1 MARGGAR
8 GKRVDAARMDRQMQ
22 APHSGDRGS
31 QVQRPGRPRYQA
43 YLPWRERNGR
53 FSPLGLIVL
62 LAILLPGAHLAYGL
76 LAGTLG
82 AKPVTAALHGAGDW
96 AIRFLLLSL
105 LVSPLRRVTGWGK
118 LIGIRRMLGL
128 AAAGY
133 ALAHLTLYAAD
144 QSFDLAKVASEIV
157 LRIYLTIGFVA
168 LVGLLLLAATST
180 DGAIRRMGQNW
191 HRLHRLSYGIAVLA
205 TVHFFLQSKADVT
218 EAVLMAGFLS
228 ALFACRIA
236 HKLGLKLTSPLVL
249 AGIAVFAGLATAG
262 IEYLWYALAT
272 GIPAERVLVAN
283 LDFRYSI
290 RPAWWVFG
298 TMLTVAALPL
308 VLRLGS
314 WARQAAAPGAAGRG

>member
-1 MARGGAR
+1 
-8 GKRVDAARMDRQMQ
+8 MQ
-22 APHSGDRGS
+22 ASATRTP
-31 QVQRPGRPRYQA
+31 A
-43 YLPWRERNGR
+43 YRAYIPWRERNGR
-53 FSPLGLIVL
+53 FSPLGLAVL
-62 LAILLPGAHLAYGL
+62 LAILAPGAHLAYGL

-82 AKPVTAALHGAGDW
+82 AKPVTEVLHGTGDW

-105 LVSPLRRVTGWGK
+105 LVSPLRRVSGWGK

-133 ALAHLTLYAAD
+133 ALAHLSLYVVD

-157 LRIYLTIGFVA
+157 LRVYLTIGFVA
-168 LVGLLLLAATST
+168 LLGLLALAATST
-180 DGAIRRMGQNW
+180 DGAIRRMGPTW
-191 HRLHRLSYGIAVLA
+191 HRLHRLTYAIAVLA

-218 EAVLMAGFLS
+218 EAVLMAGFLV

-236 HKLGLKLTSPLVL
+236 HKLGLRLTSPLVL

-272 GIPAERVLVAN
+272 GVPAERVLAAN

-298 TMLTVAALPL
+298 VMLVVAALPL

-314 WARQAAAPGAAGRG
+314 RARQAVAQGAPGRG

>member
-1 MARGGAR
+1 
-8 GKRVDAARMDRQMQ
+8 MQ
-22 APHSGDRGS
+22 ASATRTP
-31 QVQRPGRPRYQA
+31 A
-43 YLPWRERNGR
+43 YRAYIPWRERNGR
-53 FSPLGLIVL
+53 FSPLGLAVL
-62 LAILLPGAHLAYGL
+62 LAILAPGAHLAYGL
-76 LAGTLG
+76 FAGTLG
-82 AKPVTAALHGAGDW
+82 AKPVTEVLHGTGDW

-105 LVSPLRRVTGWGK
+105 LVSPLRRVSGWGK

-133 ALAHLTLYAAD
+133 ALAHLSLYVVD

-157 LRIYLTIGFVA
+157 LRVYLTIGFVA
-168 LVGLLLLAATST
+168 LLGLLALAATST
-180 DGAIRRMGQNW
+180 DGAIRRMGPTW
-191 HRLHRLSYGIAVLA
+191 HRLHRLTYAIAVLA

-218 EAVLMAGFLS
+218 EAVLMAGFLV

-236 HKLGLKLTSPLVL
+236 HKLGLRLTSPLVL

-272 GIPAERVLVAN
+272 GVPAERVLAAN

-290 RPAWWVFG
+290 RPAWSVFG
-298 TMLTVAALPL
+298 VMLVVAALPL

-314 WARQAAAPGAAGRG
+314 RARQAVAQGAPGRG

>member
-1 MARGGAR
+1 
-8 GKRVDAARMDRQMQ
+8 MQ
-22 APHSGDRGS
+22 ASATRTP
-31 QVQRPGRPRYQA
+31 A
-43 YLPWRERNGR
+43 YRAYIPWRERNGR
-53 FSPLGLIVL
+53 FSPLGLAVL
-62 LAILLPGAHLAYGL
+62 LAILAPGAHLAYGL

-82 AKPVTAALHGAGDW
+82 AKSVTEVLHGTGDW

-105 LVSPLRRVTGWGK
+105 LVSPLRRVSGWGK

-133 ALAHLTLYAAD
+133 ALAPLSLYVVD

-157 LRIYLTIGFVA
+157 LRVYLTIGFVA
-168 LVGLLLLAATST
+168 LLGLLALAATST
-180 DGAIRRMGQNW
+180 DGAIRRMGQTW
-191 HRLHRLSYGIAVLA
+191 HRLHRLTYAIAVLA

-218 EAVLMAGFLS
+218 EAVLMAGFLV

-236 HKLGLKLTSPLVL
+236 HKLGLRLTSPLVL

-272 GIPAERVLVAN
+272 GVPAERVLAAN

-298 TMLTVAALPL
+298 VMLGIAALPL

-314 WARQAAAPGAAGRG
+314 RARQAVAQGAPGRG

>member
-1 MARGGAR
+1 
-8 GKRVDAARMDRQMQ
+8 MQ
-22 APHSGDRGS
+22 ASGTRT
-31 QVQRPGRPRYQA
+31 PA
-43 YLPWRERNGR
+43 YRAYIPWRERNGR
-53 FSPLGLIVL
+53 FSPLGLAVF
-62 LAILLPGAHLAYGL
+62 LAILAPGAHLAYGL

-82 AKPVTAALHGAGDW
+82 AKPVTEALHGTGDW

-105 LVSPLRRVTGWGK
+105 LVSPLRRVSGWGK

-133 ALAHLTLYAAD
+133 ALAHLGLYVVD

-157 LRIYLTIGFVA
+157 LRVYLTIGFVA
-168 LVGLLLLAATST
+168 LVGLLALAATST
-180 DGAIRRMGQNW
+180 DGAIRRMGPNW
-191 HRLHRLSYGIAVLA
+191 HRLHRLTYSIAVLA
-205 TVHFFLQSKADVT
+205 AVHFFLQSKADVT
-218 EAVLMAGFLS
+218 EAVLMAGFLV
-228 ALFACRIA
+228 ALFACRIVQ
-236 HKLGLKLTSPLVL
+236 KIGLRLTSPLVL

-272 GIPAERVLVAN
+272 GVPAERVLAAN

-298 TMLTVAALPL
+298 TMLAIAALPL

-314 WARQAAAPGAAGRG
+314 RARQVVAQGAAGRG

>member
-1 MARGGAR
+1 
-8 GKRVDAARMDRQMQ
+8 MQ
-22 APHSGDRGS
+22 ASATRTP
-31 QVQRPGRPRYQA
+31 A
-43 YLPWRERNGR
+43 YRAYIPWRERNGR
-53 FSPLGLIVL
+53 FSPLGLAVL
-62 LAILLPGAHLAYGL
+62 LAILAPGAHLAYGL
-76 LAGTLG
+76 FAGTLG
-82 AKPVTAALHGAGDW
+82 AKPVTEVLHGTGDW

-105 LVSPLRRVTGWGK
+105 LVSPLRRVSGWGK

-133 ALAHLTLYAAD
+133 ALAHLSLYVVD

-157 LRIYLTIGFVA
+157 LRVYLTIGFVA
-168 LVGLLLLAATST
+168 LLGLLALAATST
-180 DGAIRRMGQNW
+180 DGAIRRMGPTW
-191 HRLHRLSYGIAVLA
+191 HRLHRLTYAIAVLA

-218 EAVLMAGFLS
+218 EAVLMAGFLV

-236 HKLGLKLTSPLVL
+236 HKLGLRLTSPLVL

-272 GIPAERVLVAN
+272 GVPAERVLAAN

-298 TMLTVAALPL
+298 VMLGIAALPL

-314 WARQAAAPGAAGRG
+314 RARQAVAQGAPGRG

>member
-1 MARGGAR
+1 MGGAE
-8 GKRVDAARMDRQMQ
+8 RMDGEMQ
-22 APHSGDRGS
+22 VSGTRT
-31 QVQRPGRPRYQA
+31 PA
-43 YLPWRERNGR
+43 YRAYIPWRERNGR
-53 FSPLGLIVL
+53 FSPLGFAVF
-62 LAILLPGAHLAYGL
+62 LAILAPGAHLAYGL

-82 AKPVTAALHGAGDW
+82 AKPVTEVLHGAGDW

-105 LVSPLRRVTGWGK
+105 LVSPLRRVSGWGK

-133 ALAHLTLYAAD
+133 ALAHLGLYVVD

-157 LRIYLTIGFVA
+157 LRVYLTIGFVA
-168 LVGLLLLAATST
+168 LVGLLALAATST
-180 DGAIRRMGQNW
+180 DGAIRRMGQTW
-191 HRLHRLSYGIAVLA
+191 HRLHRLTYAIAVLA
-205 TVHFFLQSKADVT
+205 AVHFFLQSKADVT
-218 EAVLMAGFLS
+218 EAVLMAGFLM
-228 ALFACRIA
+228 ALFACRIVQ
-236 HKLGLKLTSPLVL
+236 KIGLRLASPLVL

-272 GIPAERVLVAN
+272 GVPAERVLAAN

-298 TMLTVAALPL
+298 VMLTIAALPL

-314 WARQAAAPGAAGRG
+314 RARQAAAQGAAGRG

>member
-1 MARGGAR
+1 
-8 GKRVDAARMDRQMQ
+8 MQ
-22 APHSGDRGS
+22 VSGTRT
-31 QVQRPGRPRYQA
+31 PA
-43 YLPWRERNGR
+43 YRAYIPWRERNGR
-53 FSPLGLIVL
+53 FSPLGLAVF
-62 LAILLPGAHLAYGL
+62 LAILAPGAHLAYGL

-82 AKPVTAALHGAGDW
+82 AKPVTEVLHGTGDW

-105 LVSPLRRVTGWGK
+105 LVSPLRRVSGWGK

-133 ALAHLTLYAAD
+133 ALAHLGLYVVD

-157 LRIYLTIGFVA
+157 LRVYLTIGFVA
-168 LVGLLLLAATST
+168 LVGLLALAATST
-180 DGAIRRMGQNW
+180 DGAIRRMGQTW
-191 HRLHRLSYGIAVLA
+191 HRLHRLTYAIAVLA
-205 TVHFFLQSKADVT
+205 AVHFFLQSKADVT
-218 EAVLMAGFLS
+218 EAVLMAGFLM
-228 ALFACRIA
+228 ALFACRIVQ
-236 HKLGLKLTSPLVL
+236 KIGLRLASPLVL

-272 GIPAERVLVAN
+272 GVPAERVLAAN

-298 TMLTVAALPL
+298 VMLTIAALPL

-314 WARQAAAPGAAGRG
+314 RARQAAAQGAAGRG